1 MAFLWDLRK
10 LKTKLRDSI
19 QYYNHRG
26 KSCST
31 IQDKVQLMGEDM
43 AAVAEKYELGMYYAE
58 KEFE

>member
-1 MAFLWDLRK
+1 M
-10 LKTKLRDSI
+10 KLRDSI

-31 IQDKVQLMGEDM
+31 IQDRVQLMGEDT
-43 AAVAEKYELGMYYAE
+43 AAVAEKYELGMYHAE